1 MLMFCSDTIFVQAR
15 GRNYISCCMIF
26 NVNQVRMNV
35 YRIVSRNTVRR
46 TEAEDLRDFTNS
58 GWICRHRCVVQNGGD
73 CYSAGIRT

>member
-1 MLMFCSDTIFVQAR
+1 
-15 GRNYISCCMIF
+15 
-26 NVNQVRMNV
+26 MNV